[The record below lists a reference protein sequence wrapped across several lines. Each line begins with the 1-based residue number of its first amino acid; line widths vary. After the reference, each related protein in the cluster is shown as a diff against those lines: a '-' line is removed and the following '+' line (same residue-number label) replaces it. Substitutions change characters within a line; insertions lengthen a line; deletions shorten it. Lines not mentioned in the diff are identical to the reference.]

1 MSEKL
6 AKWLIG
12 ALAFIGNKY
21 VITFIISM
29 MPILEL
35 RGGLIAASL
44 LGLKPIPSII
54 ICYLGNLLPIPFI
67 LLFIMPIFDWLKK
80 RKFMAKVVDWCLKKA
95 DKRKDTIVRLQY
107 IGLAIF
113 VAIPLPV
120 TGAWTGAL
128 IASVLDMDKKK
139 AFLSIAA
146 GLVLASAIMY
156 IISFGIIGGLVK

>member
-1 MSEKL
+1 MAEKL

-12 ALAFIGNKY
+12 VLAFIKNRY

-67 LLFIMPIFDWLKK
+67 LAFIMPLFDWLKK
-80 RKFMAKVVDWCLKKA
+80 RKFMSKVVEWCLKKA
-95 DKRKDTIVRLQY
+95 DKRKDSIERLQY

-139 AFLSIAA
+139 AFLSIAL
-146 GLVLASAIMY
+146 GLVLASIIMY